1 MVIRG
6 ALRTILH
13 CALDLDQSGYLNYLE
28 VRTMIRTFLKR
39 VAMSLS
45 VEVPADVAACEFDC
59 REIDCPNE
67 KFEACPRRLQKEEAL
82 KSL

>member
-1 MVIRG
+1 
-6 ALRTILH
+6 
-13 CALDLDQSGYLNYLE
+13 
-28 VRTMIRTFLKR
+28 MIRTFLKR